1 MKKRVVKVVAAI
13 LRDGDDILLCSRP
26 ADKPPAGREFPGGK
40 VEPGESLNHAL
51 IRELHEELDLAVL
64 PCDVLYETQVEFP
77 DKIIELYFIRTLC
90 DNYKILKLKEG
101 QDFGWFSL
109 SLPPPPDLLGPD
121 FPVWRF
127 LSQQFCE

>member
-13 LRDGDDILLCSRP
+13 LRDGDNILLCTRP

-64 PCDVLYETQVEFP
+64 PCDVLYETRLELP

-90 DNYKILKLKEG
+90 FNYNNMKPKER
-101 QDFGWFSL
+101 QAFGWFSL
-109 SLPPPPDLLGPD
+109 ASPPPPDLLAPD
-121 FPVWRF
+121 LPVWRF
-127 LSQQFCE
+127 LSQDFCE

>member
-13 LRDGDDILLCSRP
+13 LRDGDNILLCTRP
-26 ADKPPAGREFPGGK
+26 ADKPPAGLEFPGGK

-64 PCDVLYETQVEFP
+64 PCDVLYETQVDFA
-77 DKIIELYFIRTLC
+77 DKVIELYFIRTLC
-90 DNYKILKLKEG
+90 DDYNTLKPKEG
-101 QDFGWFSL
+101 QAFGWFSL
-109 SLPPPPDLLGPD
+109 ASPPPHDLLVPD
-121 FPVWRF
+121 WPVWRF